1 MKWTKMLKVE
11 KSMVAYRAKYSIWTL
26 KFTGLWTL
34 FLSRES
40 GTTEPTFVNGEFD
53 WGWFS

>member
-1 MKWTKMLKVE
+1 MLKVE
-11 KSMVAYRAKYSIWTL
+11 KLIVIYHATYSIWTC
-26 KFTGLWTL
+26 KFTGSWTL

-40 GTTEPTFVNGEFD
+40 GTTEPTFVNVEFD